1 MDNGLYIYIYLL
13 RLLISLEQHDE
24 LREIDLWKNR
34 PRPRFGWKYL

>member
-24 LREIDLWKNR
+24 LREMK
-34 PRPRFGWKYL
+34 K